1 MYSYD
6 WRLWG
11 ATCIA
16 MTGDCGGNM
25 YSYDWRLWGATCIAM
40 TGDCGGQHV

>member
-16 MTGDCGGNM
+16 ITGDC
-25 YSYDWRLWGATCIAM
+25 GATCIAM
-40 TGDCGGQHV
+40 TGDCGQHVKL

>member
-6 WRLWG
+6 WRLW

-40 TGDCGGQHV
+40 TGDCGQHV

>member
-6 WRLWG
+6 WGATCIDDCVG

-16 MTGDCGGNM
+16 MTG
-25 YSYDWRLWGATCIAM
+25 DWRLWGATCIAM